1 MKLRFCLAALS
12 VFSFVAPVFAQ
23 AVAGFG
29 GISGVVRDA
38 SGAVIPGAPVTVSNE
53 SKGIRRELTT
63 NDAGV
68 FTAPALIPSTGY
80 RVEVKPSGFTAYDNP
95 NITLQVGQTVE
106 LTITMQVS
114 AAATQVEVTDQTPIV
129 ESTKTDTSQVVNSE
143 QITNLPINGRR
154 VDSFVLLTPAVVQDG
169 TFGLVSFRGIAGGNA
184 FLTDGNDTTNNFYN
198 ENAGRTRIT
207 TQISQDA
214 VQEFEVKTTGYSAE
228 FGRASGGVI
237 NTVTRSGGNQFHGTG
252 YWFFRNRSLNARDP
266 FATINPPESRH
277 QAGGSIGGPIKKDKL
292 FFFFNGETTRRNF
305 PLVAS
310 MTNSNLFDSNGNFL
324 APATTGCGASPEQ
337 CETARRFFDRQFG
350 TLPRTANSELFFGKV
365 DYHINDRNTLSAS
378 FNYLRWISPL
388 GIQTQAVL
396 NNGSG
401 VGNNADSTVRTR
413 YGRLSWTSIPTSTF
427 VNEARFGW
435 FKDRLFD
442 DFNAALVPSIGAFT
456 LTVQGQQNAGIAD
469 AYPRLNPSE
478 NRFQYAD
485 NATLTLG
492 RHTLK
497 FGGDLVNTHDYN
509 DILRNRFGTYTYAT
523 FTNFALD
530 LSGPTAG
537 GKRWQSY
544 SQRFGNP
551 VAETWIHDYNFYIQD
566 QFRVT
571 PKLTVNYGLRYEY
584 ASFSQ
589 PTQINADYPQTGRIP
604 QPGNNWGPRA
614 GIAYAL
620 NDKTVIRAGYGI
632 FYARFQGGLINTFFL
647 ENGLWQKN
655 IQLNNTVPADVEIG
669 PNFPNKLPS
678 IDREPPAGTVSV
690 TYPAND
696 FRNPYTQQGDV
707 AIERELTRTL
717 GLTVSYVWSRGKQLT
732 TVRDLNAGALGA
744 DVSYRVNDASGNQV
758 GTYTTPTYRL
768 ANRVNPKWQRVN
780 QVENGGMQYYD
791 GLVIQLNKRMSKGL
805 QGSVAYTW
813 SHAID
818 YNQGGGNDNIF
829 YSNGPRG
836 LINGDYKGDKGSSAL
851 DQRHRFVGSFIYA
864 PTFAK
869 ATGWTGKYFVN
880 NWQLSGIVTL
890 ASSQPQ
896 TPTVFV
902 QGTPFTGAAFNT
914 TLNGF
919 GASTRVPFLP
929 ASSLDVDK
937 IYRLDARLTKVL
949 PFTERMNLQLSFEA
963 FNVFNNPSYT
973 ARQGQAY
980 TAVNGVLTPFAAYGV
995 GTQTQ
1000 GFPDGTNARRAQVSA
1015 RFVF

>member
-1 MKLRFCLAALS
+1 
-12 VFSFVAPVFAQ
+12 
-23 AVAGFG
+23 
-29 GISGVVRDA
+29 
-38 SGAVIPGAPVTVSNE
+38 
-53 SKGIRRELTT
+53 
-63 NDAGV
+63 
-68 FTAPALIPSTGY
+68 
-80 RVEVKPSGFTAYDNP
+80 
-95 NITLQVGQTVE
+95 
-106 LTITMQVS
+106 
-114 AAATQVEVTDQTPIV
+114 
-129 ESTKTDTSQVVNSE
+129 
-143 QITNLPINGRR
+143 
-154 VDSFVLLTPAVVQDG
+154 LL
-169 TFGLVSFRGIAGGNA
+169 
-184 FLTDGNDTTNNFYN
+184 
-198 ENAGRTRIT
+198 
-207 TQISQDA
+207 
-214 VQEFEVKTTGYSAE
+214 
-228 FGRASGGVI
+228 
-237 NTVTRSGGNQFHGTG
+237 
-252 YWFFRNRSLNARDP
+252 
-266 FATINPPESRH
+266 
-277 QAGGSIGGPIKKDKL
+277 
-292 FFFFNGETTRRNF
+292 
-305 PLVAS
+305 
-310 MTNSNLFDSNGNFL
+310 
-324 APATTGCGASPEQ
+324 
-337 CETARRFFDRQFG
+337 
-350 TLPRTANSELFFGKV
+350 
-365 DYHINDRNTLSAS
+365 
-378 FNYLRWISPL
+378 
-388 GIQTQAVL
+388 
-396 NNGSG
+396 
-401 VGNNADSTVRTR
+401 
-413 YGRLSWTSIPTSTF
+413 
-427 VNEARFGW
+427 
-435 FKDRLFD
+435 
-442 DFNAALVPSIGAFT
+442 
-456 LTVQGQQNAGIAD
+456 
-469 AYPRLNPSE
+469 
-478 NRFQYAD
+478 
-485 NATLTLG
+485 
-492 RHTLK
+492 
-497 FGGDLVNTHDYN
+497 
-509 DILRNRFGTYTYAT
+509 
-523 FTNFALD
+523 
-530 LSGPTAG
+530 
-537 GKRWQSY
+537 
-544 SQRFGNP
+544 
-551 VAETWIHDYNFYIQD
+551 
-566 QFRVT
+566 
-571 PKLTVNYGLRYEY
+571 
-584 ASFSQ
+584 
-589 PTQINADYPQTGRIP
+589 
-604 QPGNNWGPRA
+604 
-614 GIAYAL
+614 
-620 NDKTVIRAGYGI
+620 
-632 FYARFQGGLINTFFL
+632 
-647 ENGLWQKN
+647 
-655 IQLNNTVPADVEIG
+655 
-669 PNFPNKLPS
+669 S

-707 AIERELTRTL
+707 AIERELTRTM

-732 TVRDLNAGALGA
+732 TVRDLNVGALGP

-902 QGTPFTGAAFNT
+902 QGTPFAGAAFNT

-980 TAVNGVLTPFAAYGV
+980 TAVNGVLNPFAAYGV